1 MSCEFFWPSADW
13 ITRIPP
19 FVLGFFKKNEVKNIF
34 FEKNP
39 GIICRFKNKL
49 YLCIAIEKQTS
60 ISNSGCSAVRLAH
73 LLWEQGVPGSNPG
86 IPTKRSYNL
95 VAPFLVSYGMLTN

>member
-1 MSCEFFWPSADW
+1 MSYWFLSAKAMRGNCLSMEK
-13 ITRIPP
+13 I
-19 FVLGFFKKNEVKNIF
+19 FFKKNLE
-34 FEKNP
+34 
-39 GIICRFKNKL
+39 IICRFKNKP

-86 IPTKRSYNL
+86 IPTKRSYNF